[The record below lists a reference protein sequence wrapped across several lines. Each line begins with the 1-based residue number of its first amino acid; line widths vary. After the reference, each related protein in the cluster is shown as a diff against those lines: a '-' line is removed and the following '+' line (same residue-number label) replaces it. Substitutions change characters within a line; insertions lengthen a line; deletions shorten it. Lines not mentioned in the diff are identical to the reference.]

1 VDGLAMALALGI
13 AAITAAAGAD
23 AGADRPVFVTVV
35 GQGHIRLRLAA
46 GVTAP
51 CDSTENRMLFAG
63 RLAPGRYRWDT
74 GAQDVCYQ
82 HTSGAFPDSDWSV
95 SRVISTT
102 MRRGPREILI
112 STE

>member
-1 VDGLAMALALGI
+1 VDALVIALALGI
-13 AAITAAAGAD
+13 AAITPAADAD

-35 GQGHIRLRLAA
+35 GKGHIRLRLAV
-46 GVTAP
+46 GITAP
-51 CDSTENRMLFAG
+51 CDSTENRMLFDG

-82 HTSGAFPDSDWSV
+82 HTSGALPDSDWSV

-102 MRRGPREILI
+102 TRRGPREILI